1 MAKGFFLSTK
11 QTLLSNRAV
20 TSYGCVGREYTG
32 QGVIYKSSRLRVFNS
47 GQRLF
52 IISVKALKND
62 SRSVAV
68 MDYFLD
74 SFRVSD
80 GCQGGF
86 DTVRELK
93 PGKTEYLDGIL
104 DTETSWRK
112 LTSAKGEFKALVPGR
127 IEVETEEVMVQPMT
141 LTETT
146 YSSYDGTTSYDL
158 PSGMLT
164 KANERYALDF
174 FEEGFRKEFET
185 GSTKIIFVRNI
196 SRAGFPGREFSVES
210 PTHIGLAQIFVTKK
224 RNYLFITVG
233 ERKRF
238 SPALSSRFFGSIE
251 ISVK

>member
-1 MAKGFFLSTK
+1 
-11 QTLLSNRAV
+11 
-20 TSYGCVGREYTG
+20 
-32 QGVIYKSSRLRVFNS
+32 
-47 GQRLF
+47 
-52 IISVKALKND
+52 
-62 SRSVAV
+62 

-74 SFRVSD
+74 SFYVFD
-80 GCQGGF
+80 GCRGGF
-86 DTVRELK
+86 DAVRELK

-104 DTETSWRK
+104 DTDTGWRK
-112 LTSAKGEFKALVPGR
+112 LTSVKGEFKALVPGR
-127 IEVETEEVMVQPMT
+127 IEVETEEVMVQPMA

-146 YSSYDGTTSYDL
+146 YSSYDGTTSYVILTKGDL

-238 SPALSSRFFGSIE
+238 SPALSSRFFSSIE